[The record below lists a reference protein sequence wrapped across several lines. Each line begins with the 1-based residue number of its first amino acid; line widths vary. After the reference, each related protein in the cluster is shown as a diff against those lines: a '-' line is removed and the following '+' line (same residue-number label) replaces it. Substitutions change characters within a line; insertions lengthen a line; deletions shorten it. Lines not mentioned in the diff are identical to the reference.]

1 MIKDCEFFKISNK
14 RIDLGDKV
22 YVIVRELNARDG
34 VRLKREIERLLAS
47 NNNNKMIALMVR
59 SMQIIQDQKD
69 VEGATEKIKED
80 AELVGELQEIY
91 NETDIDKCY
100 NMLLEHYDNYTIE
113 RQRIELKTATE
124 FYADS
129 GNGFERV
136 DTSDWD
142 FGEIPLKIVQLIQE
156 VYSDLNEV
164 REAEAKNS

>member
-80 AELVGELQEIY
+80 AELVGEL
-91 NETDIDKCY
+91 
-100 NMLLEHYDNYTIE
+100 L
-113 RQRIELKTATE
+113 
-124 FYADS
+124 
-129 GNGFERV
+129 
-136 DTSDWD
+136 
-142 FGEIPLKIVQLIQE
+142 
-156 VYSDLNEV
+156 
-164 REAEAKNS
+164 